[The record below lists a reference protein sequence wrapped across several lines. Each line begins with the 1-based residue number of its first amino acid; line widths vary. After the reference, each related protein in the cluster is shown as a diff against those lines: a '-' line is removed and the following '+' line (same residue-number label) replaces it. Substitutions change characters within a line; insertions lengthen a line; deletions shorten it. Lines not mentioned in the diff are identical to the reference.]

1 MPPQNQNQPNNVG
14 RYDFFMNPQQPKKPG
29 IVGPSSVKSRLLLVV
44 GGIVLLIIIFS
55 VIGAI
60 LGGGPNPVQLQTIVA
75 QDQQEIVRLNMAA
88 AHTALSPETKNFAI
102 TAQFTITSDQQQL
115 VAYLAKNGAKLS
127 DKQLGLKHSAQNDQN
142 LTTALSAGVYDQTFN
157 GIMKTEMTS
166 YARDLTTAYKST
178 KGITGRKLLKADY
191 SSALVFLSR
200 IKNLPTQ

>member
-127 DKQLGLKHSAQNDQN
+127 DKQLGLKP
-142 LTTALSAGVYDQTFN
+142 ALSAGVYDQTFN